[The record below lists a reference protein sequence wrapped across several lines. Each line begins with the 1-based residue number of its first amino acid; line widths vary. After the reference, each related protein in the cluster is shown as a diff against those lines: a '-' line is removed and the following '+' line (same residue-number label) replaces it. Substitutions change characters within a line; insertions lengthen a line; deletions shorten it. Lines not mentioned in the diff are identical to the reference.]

1 HFKIIGDTFSS
12 SILPDDDSTN
22 CRRYRHTSQISSVS
36 TASSDFSTLTIN
48 TLNSTISS
56 SSSTLYNYLF
66 DTDAD
71 DLAFEKLIQFDP
83 NNNNANNPPSPNNT
97 NFDVIISVGEGT
109 SVKRFRSH
117 SIILCKK
124 SSYFRTAF
132 SNHWA
137 KKQDDMYLFDKPN
150 LSSKVFTAILR
161 YFYFGSIK
169 LEKLDILTIL
179 DLLKA
184 SDELILQDFTHEIQ
198 SYFIHLNSD
207 WLKTKI
213 VPILQCSYS
222 NPTAFSKLLLHTL
235 TIIKKD
241 PTCLLIQNDLH
252 LFTEKIMDNVLS
264 ECYNGLEDWAIWQC
278 ILQWAIGQEKI
289 YEFSHDIKKWHQ
301 YEFNTLHELILDLVE
316 KYVRF
321 NHISRNYFLDKVLP
335 YLNYLTKDIG
345 NVGEETVRYYLS
357 HNQRNNTTHQK
368 STQHNKTYTNFHT
381 STNIILEDSALMN
394 HLQALKITD
403 WIQEGI
409 YVVPNVIANTTNVP
423 SKLKKCNLH
432 CFTFPFFNKKNK
444 QQQQGSG
451 LISTALSIS
460 THILTTTA
468 SKTPTKVQLDQHNQQ
483 QRQPIN
489 LASMTTPA
497 AYQFNLLFRMTRD
510 GASAH
515 HDRCI
520 NQGPALVVAKI
531 KLPSSGS
538 TLGGYILVGGYNP
551 VGFNYFSNPNSE
563 NNSNISLQQ
572 MFIFT
577 FGDGKTFEKC
587 DVIRMMIRDD
597 KNNKD
602 CTKIAKDCSKNFK
615 GTPLTLSMKKTK
627 KELFYSRVN
636 NNRSSES
643 VNDYNRFDN
652 GTNGLYFSDDLIINF
667 QEKSVKFNGGHNF
680 GLIESDIV
688 ECEIFQIKELCY

>member
-1 HFKIIGDTFSS
+1 MYESLDALTKNSQSTPLTSPTSPTFPPTPTAPIIPIHYKPNTLPISPSSYNSSYIPHEIEIVNSYDYQSRRHFKIIGDTFS

-22 CRRYRHTSQISSVS
+22 CRRYRHTSQISSIS
-36 TASSDFSTLTIN
+36 TASSSDFSTLTVN
-48 TLNSTISS
+48 TSSSTTS
-56 SSSTLYNYLF
+56 SSSTLNNNLF

-83 NNNNANNPPSPNNT
+83 NNNNANIPLSPNNT
-97 NFDVIISVGEGT
+97 NFDVIISVGEGP

-117 SIILCKK
+117 SIILCKR
-124 SSYFRTAF
+124 SYYFRTAF
-132 SNHWA
+132 SNHWV
-137 KKQDDMYLFDKPN
+137 KKQGDMYFFDKPN
-150 LSSKVFTAILR
+150 LSSKVFTTILR
-161 YFYFGSIK
+161 YLYFGNVK
-169 LEKLDILTIL
+169 LERLDILTIL

-184 SDELILQDFTHEIQ
+184 SDELVLQDFTHDIQ

-222 NPTAFSKLLLHTL
+222 NPIAFSKLLLHTL

-252 LFTEKIMDNVLS
+252 LLTEQIMDKILN
-264 ECYNGLEDWAIWQC
+264 ECYNGLDDWAIWQC

-301 YEFNTLHELILDLVE
+301 YEFNTFHELIFNLVE

-321 NHISRNYFLDKVLP
+321 SHISRNYFLDKILP
-335 YLNYLTKDIG
+335 YLNYLTRDFG
-345 NVGEETVRYYLS
+345 SDVGEEIVRYYLS
-357 HNQRNNTTHQK
+357 NNQRNNYHHTTHHK
-368 STQHNKTYTNFHT
+368 STQHKKAYTNFHT

-403 WIQEGI
+403 WIQESN
-409 YVVPNVIANTTNVP
+409 YVVPNVVNTTNFP
-423 SKLKKCNLH
+423 SKLKK
-432 CFTFPFFNKKNK
+432 
-444 QQQQGSG
+444 S
-451 LISTALSIS
+451 
-460 THILTTTA
+460 
-468 SKTPTKVQLDQHNQQ
+468 
-483 QRQPIN
+483 
-489 LASMTTPA
+489 SMATPA

-510 GASAH
+510 GASTH

-551 VGFNYFSNPNSE
+551 
-563 NNSNISLQQ
+563 
-572 MFIFT
+572 
-577 FGDGKTFEKC
+577 
-587 DVIRMMIRDD
+587 
-597 KNNKD
+597 D
-602 CTKIAKDCSKNFK
+602 CTKSTKDCSKNFK
-615 GTPLTLSMKKTK
+615 VSPITLSMKKPK

-636 NNRSSES
+636 NNKSSES
-643 VNDYNRFDN
+643 VNNYNRFDN
-652 GTNGLYFSDDLIINF
+652 GTNELYFSDDLIINF
-667 QEKSVKFNGGHNF
+667 QEKFVKFNGGHNF

-688 ECEIFQIKELCY
+688 ECEIFQVKELCY